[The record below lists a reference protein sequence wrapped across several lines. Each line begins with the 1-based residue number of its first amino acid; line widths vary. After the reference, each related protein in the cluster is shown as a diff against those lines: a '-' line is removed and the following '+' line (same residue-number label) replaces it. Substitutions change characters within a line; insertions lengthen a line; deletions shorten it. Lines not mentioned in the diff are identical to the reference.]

1 MFTVTG
7 TERIKMGMG
16 TKRKKEK
23 KKLCIPYTRNIRQK
37 KSFKRIKRK

>member
-23 KKLCIPYTRNIRQK
+23 RNCAYLIQE
-37 KSFKRIKRK
+37 I